1 MRAAVD
7 ALDRVA
13 VAVERVRARP
23 QGRFPIPWHWW
34 QKQLPG
40 TIGEPVLAEMQAEYP
55 EGIGRADLRSR
66 AEATA
71 TGDGPG
77 LLRLFVATMMWGVGT
92 GDGRGPW
99 RVAQGLRTEG
109 AIDTIV
115 ATAALVREG
124 DTPGA
129 YRWFTR
135 APGRL
140 DRIAGSFFTK
150 WLWIAAAGRDVA
162 PEPLI
167 FDDQVRASLLALQW
181 RADVQGDLKKYLAYL
196 EQAAQWAA
204 ALGVTPETIE
214 EALFEAG
221 GEL

>member
-1 MRAAVD
+1 
-7 ALDRVA
+7 
-13 VAVERVRARP
+13 
-23 QGRFPIPWHWW
+23 
-34 QKQLPG
+34 
-40 TIGEPVLAEMQAEYP
+40 MQAEYP

-66 AEATA
+66 AEGTA
-71 TGDGPG
+71 SGDALG

-109 AIDTIV
+109 ALDTIV
-115 ATAALVREG
+115 ATAALVRDGE
-124 DTPGA
+124 TAGA
-129 YRWFTR
+129 YRSFTR
-135 APGRL
+135 TPGRL

-150 WLWIAAAGRDVA
+150 WLWIVGAGYDLA

-167 FDDQVRASLLALQW
+167 LDAQVCASLLALQW
-181 RADVQGDLKKYLAYL
+181 RSDERGNLKEYLAYL

-204 ALGVTPETIE
+204 SLEVAPEMIE